1 MRNNQ
6 SFSSKN
12 RSKPY
17 ARRSNKRVTNT
28 WMGVFNI
35 VGLVY
40 PRAWA
45 YPETHV
51 RLTNRMCEQFAI

>member
-6 SFSSKN
+6 PFTSKN

-17 ARRSNKRVTNT
+17 VRRSNKRVTKS

-35 VGLVY
+35 VGLIY
-40 PRAWA
+40 PRAWD
-45 YPETHV
+45 YPDVHV
-51 RLTNRMCEQFAI
+51 RLTNDMCEQHGI